1 MCESATGPDRP
12 RRSGWFAVLAT
23 ALCLTAVALL
33 AACGGEPQP
42 GSPAG
47 LTATPD
53 TTGTDTPIPTA
64 GSAPAATARS
74 STQTASPSAAAG
86 AQPSE
91 PDTTGTDTPV
101 PTAGSAPAATVHSS
115 TQGASST
122 SAAEA
127 PPSTTVEPGDADD
140 APRLDTVTP
149 GEDREGSGDATA
161 PGTPEPNPDDDTA
174 PHSELG
180 PLGRAQR
187 AEQLTGPLLYVD
199 AELARPTVTAEVD
212 GSSIFFM
219 AEDAKGYNRTVVEL
233 EGIGLWE
240 AATPEDGD
248 YIDVFVV
255 PAPALE
261 TVRWR
266 VAAAIAPEDAGGRYR
281 IGPWTDWSVLGVPQV
296 VPPHAGV
303 DREEQSLAGTSWTLL
318 SVGGGPAV
326 GNVEVE
332 FSAGSRI
339 SGWTGCNSYDGRYR
353 ASGPSF
359 TIEEL
364 HWTEAGCP
372 SHEMFLQESLY
383 LDLLVDAEEFAISG
397 PRLTITSSAGRTITF
412 APRQ

>member
-1 MCESATGPDRP
+1 MFESTTGPERP
-12 RRSGWFAVLAT
+12 SRSGWFAVLAAT
-23 ALCLTAVALL
+23 LFLTAAALL

-47 LTATPD
+47 PAAAPD
-53 TTGTDTPIPTA
+53 TTGTN
-64 GSAPAATARS
+64 
-74 STQTASPSAAAG
+74 
-86 AQPSE
+86 
-91 PDTTGTDTPV
+91 TPV
-101 PTAGSAPAATVHSS
+101 PTEGSGTAATVRAS
-115 TQGASST
+115 TQPGSPAEP
-122 SAAEA
+122 AARA
-127 PPSTTVEPGDADD
+127 QPSDTVEPGDA
-140 APRLDTVTP
+140 PRLDTGTP
-149 GEDREGSGDATA
+149 GEDREGSGDATE
-161 PGTPEPNPDDDTA
+161 PGTPDGDTAPQSDEVEGAGADQPPEPAPDGDTAPHSDEVEGAGADEPPEPA

-199 AELARPTVTAEVD
+199 AELGTPTVTAEVD

-219 AEDAKGYNRTVVEL
+219 AEDAQGYNRTVVEL

-240 AATPEDGD
+240 AVTPEDGD
-248 YIDVFVV
+248 YIDIFTV
-255 PAPALE
+255 PAPTLE

-281 IGPWTDWSVLGVPQV
+281 IGPWTNWSVLGVPQV

-303 DREEQSLAGTSWTLL
+303 DREDHPLAGTSWALV
-318 SVGGGPAV
+318 SVGGGPAI
-326 GNVEVE
+326 GNVEVK

-353 ASGPSF
+353 ASRSSF

-364 HWTEAGCP
+364 YWTEAGCP

-383 LDLLVDAEEFAISG
+383 TDLLVDAAEFAISG
-397 PRLTITSSAGRTITF
+397 SRLTITSSDGRTITF
-412 APRQ
+412 ALRQ